1 MLVLAAL
8 LGYVGLSSIGT
19 FKDLFDNTVE
29 KTVRKLA
36 LADAIVAA
44 NSEMISAR
52 RGFVLAVFDK
62 DRAAGESYQA
72 AFQQCAGPV

>member
-36 LADAIVAA
+36 LADAIVAHCCPKQDRVV
-44 NSEMISAR
+44 MSAVEIV
-52 RGFVLAVFDK
+52 GF
-62 DRAAGESYQA
+62 GS
-72 AFQQCAGPV
+72 